1 MTDRELIRHFI
12 ASIAYHATKAIAN
25 APEKYP
31 ELELGY
37 GVRTPRQILHHMTG
51 VLTYSH
57 SFYEK
62 YETTHFSDKDW
73 IGEVKHFYE
82 ILEKLDRSVEEGNPV
97 GVSLE
102 QILQG
107 PLSDAMAH
115 TGQLL
120 MIRRIAGSPVSAEN
134 FIYADIQK
142 GIVGP
147 NQPKPVAPD

>member
-12 ASIAYHATKAIAN
+12 ASIAYHATKAITN
-25 APEKYP
+25 APENYP

-37 GVRTPRQILHHMTG
+37 GVRTPRQILHHMIG
-51 VLTYSH
+51 VLAYAN

-62 YETTHFSDKDW
+62 YETTHFPHKDW

-82 ILEKLDRSVEEGNPV
+82 NLEKLDRSVKEVNPV

-102 QILQG
+102 QMLQG

-120 MIRRIAGSPVSAEN
+120 MIRRIAGSPVPAEN